1 MSNHT
6 PGPWKYEPGGGHA
19 YNRIVGSDIVQT
31 NGWPE
36 PINGISNASYSERVC
51 ENLGDIDLPGPAAN
65 VKLICAA
72 PELLRLLGVMFD
84 AYENGVPCYEDP
96 EEFTGP
102 LGNAIKL
109 DDADFHKIAD
119 LLNELDPRS

>member
-1 MSNHT
+1 MSEQKHT
-6 PGPWKYEPGGGHA
+6 PGPWRYEPGGGHA

-36 PINGISNASYSERVC
+36 PINGVSNASYSERVC

-72 PELLRLLGVMFD
+72 PELLQL
-84 AYENGVPCYEDP
+84 A
-96 EEFTGP
+96 
-102 LGNAIKL
+102 K
-109 DDADFHKIAD
+109 D
-119 LLNELDPRS
+119 LLEQVEDEWPGCPLVERSNQLLAQFE